1 MSLEVDNYFIEKTNA
16 VKKQYHKDD
25 IIVEEGMISRFFYYL
40 EQGDLCVYHFTED
53 GKEFLQHKV
62 REHTF
67 FGEPATLLEKP
78 FPGTVKVTSE
88 EALVIKIERAKF
100 MEFLSSHLDWNID
113 FMKTIAA
120 KALGRSD
127 ALKNIIFQNPEEKI
141 LNLLNNYKK
150 GKKEEM
156 LIKLTRNEMA
166 QMLGLT
172 VETVIRTIKKME
184 KKGLLK
190 ILKGKVHY

>member
-1 MSLEVDNYFIEKTNA
+1 MSLEVDSHFIEKTNA
-16 VKKQYHKDD
+16 VKKRHYKDD
-25 IIVEEGMISRFFYYL
+25 IIVEEGVISRFFYYL
-40 EQGDLCVYHFTED
+40 KQGDLCVYHFTED
-53 GKEFLQHKV
+53 GREFLQHKV

-150 GKKEEM
+150 GKKG
-156 LIKLTRNEMA
+156 RNA
-166 QMLGLT
+166 YKINKKRNGT
-172 VETVIRTIKKME
+172 DARTNSRNSNKN
-184 KKGLLK
+184 
-190 ILKGKVHY
+190 H

>member
-1 MSLEVDNYFIEKTNA
+1 MSLEVDSHFIEKTNA
-16 VKKQYHKDD
+16 VKKRHYKDD
-25 IIVEEGMISRFFYYL
+25 IIVEEGVISRFFYYL
-40 EQGDLCVYHFTED
+40 KQGDLCVYHFTED

-62 REHTF
+62 KEHTF

-78 FPGTVKVTSE
+78 FPGTVKVTSK
-88 EALVIKIERAKF
+88 EALIIKIKRANF
-100 MEFLSSHLDWNID
+100 MEFLSSHPEWNIA
-113 FMKTIAA
+113 FMKAIAA
-120 KALGRSD
+120 KALGKSD
-127 ALKNIIFQNPEEKI
+127 TLKNIMFQNPEEKI
-141 LNLLNNYKK
+141 LNLLNSYKK
-150 GKKEEM
+150 DKKEET

-190 ILKGKVHY
+190 ILRGKVYY